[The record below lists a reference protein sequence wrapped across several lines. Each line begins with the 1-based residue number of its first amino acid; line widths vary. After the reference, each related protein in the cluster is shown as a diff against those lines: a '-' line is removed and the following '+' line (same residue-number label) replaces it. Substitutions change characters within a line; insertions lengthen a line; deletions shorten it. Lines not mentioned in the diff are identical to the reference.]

1 MLSAPAE
8 AVSCRPAAASST
20 ACSPFAAPSWRS
32 AVHAAAPSPPPP
44 PTSAPAAVFAAG
56 SRSATLPIAGS
67 VALNRRVSLSFHG
80 TCPTL
85 LLSAASSH
93 ARLPKAHGA
102 DPTDSGHPCEKDGY
116 PASNT
121 APRRRSAPCASPLPS
136 ATRAENVSCCISS
149 PNRKHSVMRRRAAR
163 PPILQENGHP

>member
-8 AVSCRPAAASST
+8 AVACRPAAASST
-20 ACSPFAAPSWRS
+20 ACSPFAAPSWCS

-93 ARLPKAHGA
+93 ARSPKAHVGWW
-102 DPTDSGHPCEKDGY
+102 
-116 PASNT
+116 PALVGDDCVVLACSV
-121 APRRRSAPCASPLPS
+121 RDEGWLP
-136 ATRAENVSCCISS
+136 
-149 PNRKHSVMRRRAAR
+149 
-163 PPILQENGHP
+163 